1 MEADSDQR
9 DNWECC
15 NEASVGRALAR
26 QPNGRS
32 GKKSSSNFSL
42 SWVLWVLWVGT
53 CEESEPVISLWCD
66 SWEGTVIKLAGG
78 LLFFLPFPCI
88 CGGHYI
94 TLHYFALLYITWGIF
109 LYFTLHVCALWWQVV
124 ISLSRLLC
132 GIQPRWLCGPYHDLL
147 LVWGLLSCHSLSV
160 GTV

>member
-1 MEADSDQR
+1 MQFAPQFR
-9 DNWECC
+9 HLT
-15 NEASVGRALAR
+15 VLHHAL
-26 QPNGRS
+26 QLLQNQQHLLIG
-32 GKKSSSNFSL
+32 
-42 SWVLWVLWVGT
+42 
-53 CEESEPVISLWCD
+53 IS
-66 SWEGTVIKLAGG
+66 VIKLASG

-109 LYFTLHVCALWWQVV
+109 PYFTLHVCALWWQVV